1 MKKSKDIKV
10 IANYPT
16 TPEGMKLLD
25 ESIANATLLLLRK
38 MLTPEQ
44 LEKLMKN
51 LEEKQKLNKT
61 EN

>member
-1 MKKSKDIKV
+1 MKV

-16 TPEGMKLLD
+16 TPEGIKLLD
-25 ESIANATLLLLRK
+25 ESIADATLLLLKR

-44 LEKLMKN
+44 LEKLMQK
-51 LEEKQKLNKT
+51 LEEKQKLKIA